1 MWNAR
6 LPLALLLSAAWLVLA
21 GCQAPIPAGQTAAS
35 PSAATA
41 AASAASAASAP
52 DDTVLFRGG
61 LNHTQVLVHYATNR
75 VPEASATG
83 ATGRYKGEVD
93 QALHYGTARV
103 SIPRDHRMGELESP
117 SFWRLEFRPNPDKHV
132 MLLSVDPS
140 TRDGFYAA
148 LSELQASEG
157 NARKLVFVHGY
168 NVSFDDAAR
177 RAAQIS
183 YDIGFT
189 GQPMAFS
196 WPSRAAL
203 TGYFDDEKAIAASVP
218 AMLTFFRELAE
229 QSGPGEIYVLAHSMG
244 NRGTTLA
251 LAQLFQ
257 ERPELRDR
265 FRHILLMAPDIDA
278 EVFKRDIAPVFA
290 RQDDQITLY
299 ASANDKALQASRL
312 VHGGPRLGQADPI
325 AILPGIESIDASQVS
340 TDLLG
345 HSYYAEGSSVVSDLV
360 EVVSERGPA
369 ASRSW
374 LEAITNAIGRYF
386 RFKPSTALPAPR
398 ATGPASHGL
407 PASAAQALPAR

>member
-1 MWNAR
+1 MWSAR
-6 LPLALLLSAAWLVLA
+6 FPLALFLSAAWLVLA
-21 GCQAPIPAGQTAAS
+21 GCQSTQPTSPTATTT
-35 PSAATA
+35 PSVAAATP
-41 AASAASAASAP
+41 ASAASAP
-52 DDTVLFRGG
+52 DDTVRFRGG

-75 VPEASATG
+75 VMDEQADSLSA
-83 ATGRYKGEVD
+83 RFKGEVD
-93 QALHYGTARV
+93 QSLHYGTARV

-132 MLLSVDPS
+132 MLLSVDPAS
-140 TRDGFYAA
+140 REGFYAYLA
-148 LSELQASEG
+148 ELQASEG

-168 NVSFDDAAR
+168 NVSFEDATR

-196 WPSRAAL
+196 WPSSASL
-203 TGYFDDEKAIAASVP
+203 TGYFADEKAIAASVP

-278 EVFKRDIAPVFA
+278 EVFKRDIAPIFA
-290 RQDDQITLY
+290 RQDEQITLY

-312 VHGGPRLGQADPI
+312 LHGGPRLGQADPI

-345 HSYYAEGSSVVSDLV
+345 HSYYAEGKSVVSDLV
-360 EVVSERGPA
+360 EVVRERGPA
-369 ASRSW
+369 SARSW
-374 LEAITNAIGRYF
+374 LETITNAIGRYF
-386 RFKPSTALPAPR
+386 RFKQAEAKAESRPPVTAPST
-398 ATGPASHGL
+398 
-407 PASAAQALPAR
+407 PAR

>member
-41 AASAASAASAP
+41 AASAASAP

-93 QALHYGTARV
+93 QTLHYGTARV

-196 WPSRAAL
+196 WPSRAA
-203 TGYFDDEKAIAASVP
+203 SP
-218 AMLTFFRELAE
+218 
-229 QSGPGEIYVLAHSMG
+229 P
-244 NRGTTLA
+244 NR
-251 LAQLFQ
+251 
-257 ERPELRDR
+257 
-265 FRHILLMAPDIDA
+265 
-278 EVFKRDIAPVFA
+278 
-290 RQDDQITLY
+290 
-299 ASANDKALQASRL
+299 
-312 VHGGPRLGQADPI
+312 
-325 AILPGIESIDASQVS
+325 
-340 TDLLG
+340 
-345 HSYYAEGSSVVSDLV
+345 
-360 EVVSERGPA
+360 
-369 ASRSW
+369 ASRS
-374 LEAITNAIGRYF
+374 R
-386 RFKPSTALPAPR
+386 PSGWPAPSAR
-398 ATGPASHGL
+398 CTRRSP
-407 PASAAQALPAR
+407 PSAATARTR